1 MSRIWRDG
9 QKHSVYVYRL
19 LTTGTIEEKIY
30 QRQVSK
36 QCLSGTVLNPSSA
49 EKFKFSQ
56 NELKDLFTLYE
67 NTECL
72 THDLI
77 KCQCLISDQS
87 TLLTERNI
95 EDNLTSLQLAQNASM
110 AELMNWKHIK
120 GPLSNE
126 NIIDFCLA
134 DDHKDITF
142 LFLNKVNS

>member
-19 LTTGTIEEKIY
+19 LTT
-30 QRQVSK
+30 
-36 QCLSGTVLNPSSA
+36 
-49 EKFKFSQ
+49 
-56 NELKDLFTLYE
+56 DLFTLYE